1 MKNHVG
7 LLSLF
12 LIFVLAFVCPF
23 FMKVYSQRKVHPQK
37 PQDFSSASSNF
48 SRITA
53 DQRARLAKQRHNQVF
68 QKFKD
73 DSKKLSEA
81 SSQLNELI
89 QKSSPHT
96 YSILIV
102 KKAEKVEKLAKRI
115 KKRAKRGFR

>member
-1 MKNHVG
+1 MIDFKIENSFTNPVIGVDEVG
-7 LLSLF
+7 RGP
-12 LIFVLAFVCPF
+12 LAGPVVSCACVF
-23 FMKVYSQRKVHPQK
+23 FDYQIDKSK
-37 PQDFSSASSNF
+37 
-48 SRITA
+48 
-53 DQRARLAKQRHNQVF
+53 L
-68 QKFKD
+68 KFFD
-73 DSKKLSEA
+73 DSKKLSEE